1 MPHAGDIR
9 IIVKKAGLDAPLSQ
23 LLPFSFELPI
33 DGVIHHV
40 FEQNSL
46 VDCAS
51 VKPQFMEVMN
61 EVKSQLRCDESAF
74 NRAWALFVRSFSWYS
89 GCPAVALFIAKDGRV
104 AVGSMIESS
113 AYNPTVNPLQVCA
126 ATLPVP

>member
-61 EVKSQLRCDESAF
+61 EVKGQLRCDESAF
-74 NRAWALFVRSFSWYS
+74 DRAGALFVRSFSWYS